1 MSRTIT
7 ELTNIWAAV
16 LSKIEGNLDAR
27 IYDSFFRSTKI
38 DRMEGNT
45 LIVATDTS
53 LAANLLTAKYMD
65 SINEAI
71 LEVTGTDFAVKF
83 VPVDDLKKQAEP
95 EKEVKGPE
103 FFADSHLNSKF
114 TFDNFVVGPSNRE
127 AYQASLM
134 ISSTPG
140 QLYNPLLLY
149 SDSGLGKTHLLHA
162 IGNAIKEKSP
172 KAKILYISASDFVNE
187 YIKFAQGYKEDR
199 SLVDY
204 FRNDVDVLLID
215 DIQFLVGKKKTM
227 EMFFVVFQTL
237 ATVGKQIVITSD
249 QHPGNLDG
257 MDERL
262 KSRFAQGLVLS
273 IDKPDLETS
282 ENILRSKIES
292 NGLDPENFDA
302 EVISFLAQKFSSN
315 VRELE
320 GALNRLIF
328 FSINVSP
335 SKHISMATATEAIR
349 GLVAAQEDK
358 SSLSETKIIATVA
371 DYYSLT
377 PSQILSKIRTSRVA
391 MARHIAMY
399 LDRDLLG
406 TPLIKIGQAFGGR
419 DHTTVMNGVQKVES
433 ALKTDPDMVAAISD
447 IKNKLNS

>member
-16 LSKIEGNLDAR
+16 LSKIELSLEPR

-38 DRMEGNT
+38 DRMDGNT
-45 LIVATDTS
+45 LIVAADTT
-53 LAANLLTAKYMD
+53 LAVTLLSSRFLNIVK
-65 SINEAI
+65 NAI
-71 LEVTGTDFAVKF
+71 IEVTGTDFPVKF
-83 VPVDDLKKQAEP
+83 VTAEELAKQE
-95 EKEVKGPE
+95 EVVKEAKSPE
-103 FFADSHLNSKF
+103 FFADSHLNTKY
-114 TFDNFVVGPSNRE
+114 TFDNFIVGPSNRE

-172 KAKILYISASDFVNE
+172 NAKILYISASDFVNE
-187 YIKFAQGYKEDR
+187 YIKFAQGYKEDK
-199 SLVDY
+199 SLTDY

-215 DIQFLVGKKKTM
+215 DIQFLVGKKKTL
-227 EMFFVVFQTL
+227 EMFFIVFQTL
-237 ATVGKQIVITSD
+237 ATIGKQIVITSD
-249 QHPGNLDG
+249 QHPSNLDG
-257 MDERL
+257 LDERL
-262 KSRFAQGLVLS
+262 KTRFAQGLVLS

-292 NGLDPENFDA
+292 NGLNPDNFDK

-328 FSINVSP
+328 FSINVNP
-335 SKHISMATATEAIR
+335 VKHISMATATEAIR

-358 SSLSETKIIATVA
+358 TALSEAKIIATVA

-377 PSQILSKIRTSRVA
+377 PSQLLSKIRTSRVA

-406 TPLIKIGQAFGGR
+406 TALIKIGQAFGGR
-419 DHTTVMNGVQKVES
+419 DHTTVMNGVQKVENS
-433 ALKTDPDMVAAISD
+433 LKTDPDMVAAVSE
-447 IKNKLNS
+447 IKAKLNS